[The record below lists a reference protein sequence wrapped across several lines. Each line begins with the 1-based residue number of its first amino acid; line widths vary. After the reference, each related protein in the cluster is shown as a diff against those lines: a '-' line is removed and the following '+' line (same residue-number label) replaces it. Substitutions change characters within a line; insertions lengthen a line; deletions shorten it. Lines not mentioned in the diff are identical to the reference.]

1 MRALFLHSEFL
12 EVEARQKAIPQAE
25 EIKERKISIP
35 EESLVVFVAVEK
47 GDDISLSEELA
58 KHIVEISK
66 KIGLKTKKIV
76 LYPYVHLTNNPSD
89 PQTALQIILKTEEIL
104 KKEGF
109 DVVHAPFGWYKA
121 FTIKVKGHPLAELS
135 RTILKKVKK
144 EEKKLEKRFVIL
156 FPDGRDYLV
165 VGEEGDK
172 VKVIKW
178 NVIKEKVKNL
188 NEISEKLPEVKEAE
202 YIEKKIFNEDF
213 RRLLD
218 KEALGKPFEEKEKNP
233 INDILK
239 RFGFEWEPLSDYGHM
254 RYKPYASLIFDLV
267 SDYSLLITKDL
278 PFPVFVIKG
287 TNMFDLNSGPVA
299 EHAKLFGERMY
310 EVQTDK
316 SKFVLRYA
324 ACFQQ
329 FSIAKD
335 LVISY
340 KNLPFG
346 MLEIA
351 DSYRFE
357 QPGEIVLGFRLRKFV
372 MPDLHVFCKDLEEAR
387 KLFLVMHRKIMDEM
401 KKLGRNYELLINVG
415 SPEFYEKYK
424 EIIMDIVRDVNKPV
438 LICIYPP
445 AEERYWIINIEYHI
459 VDILGRPR
467 EIGTTQIDIGNGK
480 RFGIKYVDENG
491 KEHYV
496 VILHNAILGSV
507 ERYIYALFDTALRKE
522 KPMLPL
528 WISPVQVRVIPV
540 SKKYLDYAREIAKE
554 LERNNIRVELDD
566 RDETLNKK
574 IMDAEKLWIPYI
586 IVVGKKEKE
595 KGILSVRVRDL
606 NQTKEYT
613 LQELINE
620 IKEKTKGY
628 PFRPLYGPMELSK
641 RPSNL

>member
-25 EIKERKISIP
+25 EVKERKISIP

-641 RPSNL
+641 KPSNI

>member
-58 KHIVEISK
+58 KHIIEISK

-89 PQTALQIILKTEEIL
+89 PKTAFQIILKTEEIL

-135 RTILKKVKK
+135 RTILKKARK

-156 FPDGRDYLV
+156 FPDGRDYLII
-165 VGEEGDK
+165 GEEGDK
-172 VKVIKW
+172 VKVVKW

-188 NEISEKLPEVKEAE
+188 NEISEKLPEIKEIE

-267 SDYSLLITKDL
+267 SDYSLFITKDL
-278 PFPVFVIKG
+278 PFPVFVVKG
-287 TNMFDLNSGPVA
+287 TNMFDLNSGPVS

-340 KNLPFG
+340 RNLPFG

-387 KLFLVMHRKIMDEM
+387 KVFLVMHRKIMEEM
-401 KKLGRNYELLINVG
+401 RKLGRDYELLINVG

-424 EIIMDIVRDVNKPV
+424 EIIMDIVKEVNKPV

-491 KEHYV
+491 KEHHV

-528 WISPVQVRVIPV
+528 WISPVQVRVIPI
-540 SKKYLDYAREIAKE
+540 SKEYLDYAKEIAKE

-574 IMDAEKLWIPYI
+574 IMDAEKLWVPYI
-586 IVVGKKEKE
+586 VVIGKKEKE
-595 KGILSVRVRDL
+595 KGILTVRIR
-606 NQTKEYT
+606 ER
-613 LQELINE
+613 NE
-620 IKEKTKGY
+620 IKEMKVDELIKEIKKRIEGY

-641 RPSNL
+641 KPSNL